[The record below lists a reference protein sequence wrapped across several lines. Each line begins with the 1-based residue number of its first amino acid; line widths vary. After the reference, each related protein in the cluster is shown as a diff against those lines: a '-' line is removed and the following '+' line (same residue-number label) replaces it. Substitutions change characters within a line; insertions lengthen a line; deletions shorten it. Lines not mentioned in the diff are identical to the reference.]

1 MTQVTQQNMNS
12 LANLSMQKLR
22 TKKLNKK
29 QGGGHKGEI
38 IKSHIFITSKNKYTK
53 NVREVRKKFK

>member
-1 MTQVTQQNMNS
+1 
-12 LANLSMQKLR
+12 MQKLR
-22 TKKLNKK
+22 TKKPNKK